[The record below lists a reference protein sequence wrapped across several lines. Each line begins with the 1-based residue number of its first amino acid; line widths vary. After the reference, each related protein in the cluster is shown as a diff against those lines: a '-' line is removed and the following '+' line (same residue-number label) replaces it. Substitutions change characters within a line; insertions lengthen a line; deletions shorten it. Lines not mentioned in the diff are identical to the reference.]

1 MPRFS
6 ASAFATG
13 AAQPVGVERS
23 RQQAVDGDVVDHG
36 LARDA
41 GDKAG
46 EAGAGAV
53 GQSQHLDRRLHRG
66 RGDVD
71 DAAEFARHHAVHRR
85 LDQFDRGQHVGVD
98 RLDPVV
104 AGPVAEIAGRRAAG
118 IVDQD
123 IRIGTGL
130 QRGLAAGRRGDV
142 AGDFGH
148 GDAGIGLAYF
158 GGGLRQRFGAARGQR
173 DMHAFV
179 GERHRAGASQALAGC
194 AHDGAAAFDP
204 KIHCLTPV
212 MSDDF

>member
-6 ASAFATG
+6 ASTLRG
-13 AAQPVGVERS
+13 AAQAVGVERA

-36 LARDA
+36 LARKS
-41 GDKAG
+41 GDEAG
-46 EAGAGAV
+46 EAGARAV
-53 GQSQHLDRRLHRG
+53 GQSQNLDRRLHRG
-66 RGDVD
+66 GGDVD

-85 LDQFDRGQHVGVD
+85 LDQLDRRQHVGVD

-130 QRGLAAGRRGDV
+130 QRGLAPGGRGDV

-148 GDAGIGLAYF
+148 GDAGIGFADF
-158 GGGLRQRFGAARGQR
+158 VGGLFQRLRAARRQR

-179 GERHRAGASQALAGC
+179 GQRHGAGAAQALARC
-194 AHDGAAAFDP
+194 ANDGAAAFDP
-204 KIHCLTPV
+204 KIHCFTPV

>member
-6 ASAFATG
+6 ASPLAV
-13 AAQPVGVERS
+13 PRRRS
-23 RQQAVDGDVVDHG
+23 VSNGTRQQAVDGDVVDHG
-36 LARDA
+36 LARKA
-41 GDKAG
+41 GNEAG

-53 GQSQHLDRRLHRG
+53 GQAQYLDRRLHRG

-71 DAAEFARHHAVHRR
+71 DAAELARHHAVDRG
-85 LDQFDRGQHVGVD
+85 LDQLDRGQHVGVD

-123 IRIGTGL
+123 VRIGTGF
-130 QRGLAAGRRGDV
+130 QHGLAPGRRGDV

-148 GDAGIGLAYF
+148 GYAGIGFADF
-158 GGGLRQRFGAARGQR
+158 IGGLLQRLGAARRQR

-179 GERHRAGASQALAGC
+179 GQRHGAGAPQALAGC
-194 AHDGAAAFDP
+194 ADDGAAAFDP
-204 KIHCLTPV
+204 KIHCFTPV
-212 MSDDF
+212 MSGDF